1 MQMRVEIIF
10 SVINNVGNNFDDEN
24 VGRYTKLSTLST
36 ELSTPNL
43 AEMLIIGRIML
54 IDDAA
59 DRLSGEIFAVE

>member
-10 SVINNVGNNFDDEN
+10 SVINIVGNNSDYEN

-43 AEMLIIGRIML
+43 AEMLIIG
-54 IDDAA
+54 
-59 DRLSGEIFAVE
+59 ENYVN

>member
-10 SVINNVGNNFDDEN
+10 SVINIVGNNFDDEN

-43 AEMLIIGRIML
+43 AEMLII
-54 IDDAA
+54 
-59 DRLSGEIFAVE
+59 VENYVN